1 MQGAL
6 RRRDYRRGTWKFE
19 SALLTIRA
27 WAYDNNAVNAPLSSA
42 DDLYRRSFF
51 CGIVTSQ
58 DTQRK
63 ILTTYKRKQFDSKV
77 KKSRLR

>member
-51 CGIVTSQ
+51 VGLLRHNT
-58 DTQRK
+58 RK
-63 ILTTYKRKQFDSKV
+63 ERY
-77 KKSRLR
+77 